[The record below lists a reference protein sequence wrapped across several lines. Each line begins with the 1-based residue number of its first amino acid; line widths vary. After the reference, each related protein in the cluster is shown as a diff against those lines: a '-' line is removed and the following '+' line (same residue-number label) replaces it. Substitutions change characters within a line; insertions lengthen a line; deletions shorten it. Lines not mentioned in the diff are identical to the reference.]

1 MGFMGINVVGLT
13 GQSGAGKS
21 TVSEIMQENGMAVVN
36 ADAVS
41 HFVAQNP
48 EFLKEVKAIFTECV
62 GENGLDRQ
70 KLAGIVFN
78 DKQLLQTYAKIIYPY
93 IIRQI
98 FKEIEAFK
106 ADGEKIVILDAPTL
120 FESGLDD
127 ICSAVISVVAPFEA
141 KIARILERDGI
152 PVELVK
158 SRLSSQNSE
167 DFFAKKSDIL
177 INNSGSREELAEKV
191 QETAKLVR
199 EMFNV

>member
-21 TVSEIMQENGMAVVN
+21 TVSKIMQECGLAVVN
-36 ADAVS
+36 ADSVS
-41 HFVAQNP
+41 HLTAQNP
-48 EFLKEVKAIFTECV
+48 EFLKEVKEVFPECV
-62 GENGLDRQ
+62 GESGLDRQ

-78 DKQLLQTYAKIIYPY
+78 SKELLQAYTKIIYPY

-98 FKEIEAFK
+98 FKEIEALK
-106 ADGEKIVILDAPTL
+106 NKGETVVILDAPTL

-127 ICSAVISVVAPFEA
+127 ICSAIISVVAPFEA
-141 KIARILERDGI
+141 KIARILQRDGI
-152 PVELVK
+152 PVELVR